1 MKQFIKKFNN
11 SINKILFN
19 VKNKTNNNFLVRK
32 FNNSIIK
39 IIFKVKNKTNNNQ
52 LISKFNN
59 SIIKTIFKVKNQ
71 TNNNFLIS
79 NFNKYLITFISLLF
93 LYLFYLSIPVLYDKT
108 WIQSNIEQKLSKEFK
123 TNFSISHD
131 VSYRILPSPHFLI
144 KDSKIIREDSDKMS
158 SFADIK
164 ILKVF
169 IDQKNFFNKDKI
181 TLKYI
186 KIDKANFSIFR
197 DDYELL
203 KNSNDSM
210 FSNKKIKINKSNIFF
225 KDDSDKTIAII
236 KISKAFLLWDKENLS
251 NLFNLKGKIFNIP
264 FTFDFIKKFK
274 TTKSQEIHIT
284 AKTLKLDILDIYNNR
299 ATSFSNGRNIISLLK
314 SSINSNYKIDKDI
327 IFFDSN
333 NSRIKNIKVD
343 YEGNFSI
350 DPFDLNINININ
362 NYKLFEMLNNNSI
375 LNELIKTQLLFNE
388 NISISTTITAASNSK
403 KEFFE
408 NAIVHFNVTN
418 GKINLNKT
426 RLINEKI
433 GSLEIANSNLFFK
446 NESLILNADVMID
459 ISNTNEL
466 FSFLQ
471 TNKKSRK
478 SVKNILVNMD
488 YDFSNN
494 KIEFNNFKI
503 NNQKVTDELLRII
516 EGFNDNKFN
525 NLIKSRRLLNSI
537 FEAYEG

>member
-11 SINKILFN
+11 SINKIIFK
-19 VKNKTNNNFLVRK
+19 VKNKTNNKFLVSK

-39 IIFKVKNKTNNNQ
+39 IIFKVKNK
-52 LISKFNN
+52 
-59 SIIKTIFKVKNQ
+59 

-93 LYLFYLSIPVLYDKT
+93 LYLFYLSIPALYDKT
-108 WIQSNIEQKLSKEFK
+108 WVQSNIEQKLLKEFK

-131 VSYRILPSPHFLI
+131 VSYRILPAPHFLI

-203 KNSNDSM
+203 KNSHDSM

-225 KDDSDKTIAII
+225 KDNSNETIAII
-236 KISKAFLLWDKENLS
+236 KISKAFLFWDKENLS
-251 NLFNLKGKIFNIP
+251 NLFNLKGKVFNIP

-284 AKTLKLDILDIYNNR
+284 AKTLKLDILDIYNNIE
-299 ATSFSNGRNIISLLK
+299 TSFSNGRNIISLLK
-314 SSINSNYKIDKDI
+314 SSINTNYKIDKDI

-333 NSRIKNIKVD
+333 NSRIKNIRID

-362 NYKLFEMLNNNSI
+362 DYKLFEMLNNNSI

-388 NISISTTITAASNSK
+388 NISISTTITTASNSK

-408 NAIVHFNVTN
+408 KAIVHFNVTN

-426 RLINEKI
+426 KFINDEI
-433 GSLEIANSNLFFK
+433 GSLELNNSNLFLK
-446 NESLILNADVMID
+446 NNKLIFNSD
-459 ISNTNEL
+459 ILINIENPDRL
-466 FSFLQ
+466 FSFLNI
-471 TNKKSRK
+471 NKISRK
-478 SVKNILVNMD
+478 KIQNILINLD
-488 YDFSNN
+488 YDFLENQI
-494 KIEFNNFKI
+494 KFNNVKI
-503 NNQKVTDELLRII
+503 DNNIINDQLLTIIDGFSDNEL
-516 EGFNDNKFN
+516 N
-525 NLIKSRRLLNSI
+525 NLIKSRKLINEILKN
-537 FEAYEG
+537 YEG

>member
-1 MKQFIKKFNN
+1 MK
-11 SINKILFN
+11 KI
-19 VKNKTNNNFLVRK
+19 VKNFNK
-32 FNNSIIK
+32 FIE
-39 IIFKVKNKTNNNQ
+39 
-52 LISKFNN
+52 
-59 SIIKTIFKVKNQ
+59 KTIFKAENK
-71 TNNNFLIS
+71 TINNLKIS
-79 NFNKYLITFISLLF
+79 SFNKHSIVLICLLF
-93 LYLFYLSIPVLYDKT
+93 FYLFYLSIPVLYDKT
-108 WIQSNIEQKLSKEFK
+108 WVQSNIEQKLLKEFK

-144 KDSKIIREDSDKMS
+144 KDSKIIREGSGKMS

-197 DDYELL
+197 DNYELL

-225 KDDSDKTIAII
+225 KDNSNETIAII
-236 KISKAFLLWDKENLS
+236 KISKAFLFWDKENLS
-251 NLFNLKGKIFNIP
+251 NLFNLKGKVFNIP

-284 AKTLKLDILDIYNNR
+284 AKTLKLDILDIYNNIE
-299 ATSFSNGRNIISLLK
+299 TSFSNGRNIISLLK

-333 NSRIKNIKVD
+333 NSRIKNTRID

-362 NYKLFEMLNNNSI
+362 DYKLFEMLNNNSI

-408 NAIVHFNVTN
+408 NAIVHFNVAH

-433 GSLEIANSNLFFK
+433 GLLEIANSNLFVK

-459 ISNTNEL
+459 ITNTNEL

-478 SVKNILVNMD
+478 PVKNILVNMD
-488 YDFSNN
+488 YNFSNN
-494 KIEFNNFKI
+494 KIEFNNLKI

-516 EGFNDNKFN
+516 EGFNDNQFN
-525 NLIKSRRLLNSI
+525 NLIKSRRLLNSV